1 MSSITKVPFL
11 FTLILL
17 ISDVL
22 HAQKE
27 DYFWV
32 MGDDGGYRSPAIDSF
47 WTSFKL
53 NFNEDPMRFEWMP
66 ARPMKFDATCASLCH
81 PTGELFCYSNGMS
94 IDGVDGKVLLGAD
107 TINYGAFWELWRVE
121 HANIIRNFGFTL
133 PQGMLFLP
141 WPGKS
146 DSIFY
151 ATIYLGEN
159 YENVEIGKYGIISK
173 SKEDRNGVLVAKDIQ
188 FHNEKIKNSIQAV
201 RHSNGR
207 DWWIILIGEDNV
219 HYYSYLL
226 NKDGI
231 KLINSQQI
239 GLFNKGIGI
248 GNMYF
253 SLDGTKFVSIDAL
266 IWTKYTIIS
275 IFDFDRCTGTFS
287 NGIFDTI
294 PTYEAGLGIG
304 AIFSPDGKY
313 LYANNDYELYQYD
326 MDATEIKKSRILL
339 DTFDGFQSHPHEYL
353 YFTTFGYW
361 AYGPDGRLY
370 NVSGYGSA
378 RHMHIMDYPNEAG
391 QACSFRQH
399 ALKIP
404 NNHWTIPNFPHY
416 RLGPLDGSPCDTLG
430 LDNHPVAKYRYEPDS
445 IDYLRLRFTD
455 LSYFRPETWVW
466 DFGDGS
472 PRVTTQHP
480 YHTFSGNG
488 TYHVCLTVSN
498 ENSSNTV
505 CRDITLGT
513 VNSDDTQITRADI
526 TLFPNPVEDYL
537 LVTLGEYVPG
547 HGQIMIYDIT
557 GRAVLTQRMYYGQ
570 NSIDMRGLQ
579 AGMYVWKVVDFVNP
593 SPALPSRRKGED
605 VVVREG
611 KVVKR

>member
-1 MSSITKVPFL
+1 MSPIIKVSFL
-11 FTLILL
+11 FTLLLL

-27 DYFWV
+27 DYYWI
-32 MGDDGGYRSPAIDSF
+32 MGDRRNQIVFDTS
-47 WTSFKL
+47 WTPFRL
-53 NFNEDPMRFEWMP
+53 NFNEDPMKFEWMS
-66 ARPMKFDATCASLCH
+66 ARPMNFDATCASLCH

-94 IDGVDGKVLLGAD
+94 IDGADDKVLLGAD
-107 TINYGAFWELWRVE
+107 TINYGAFWELWRE
-121 HANIIRNFGFTL
+121 GNTNIIRNFGFTIT
-133 PQGMLFLP
+133 QGMLFLP
-141 WPGKS
+141 WPGQQ
-146 DSIFY
+146 DSIFF
-151 ATIYLGEN
+151 ATIYPDDTFIDINLA
-159 YENVEIGKYGIISK
+159 KYGIISK
-173 SKEDRNGVLVAKDIQ
+173 SKYVNKGGVKEKDQ
-188 FHNEKIKNSIQAV
+188 LFHNGYLKNPIQAV
-201 RHSNGR
+201 KHANGR
-207 DWWIILIGEDNV
+207 DWWVIIADIKNID
-219 HYYSYLL
+219 YYVYLL
-226 NKDGI
+226 NPNGI
-231 KLINSQQI
+231 DLIHTLVI
-239 GLFNKGIGI
+239 GNLHKGISVG
-248 GNMYF
+248 MTYF
-253 SLDGTKFVSIDAL
+253 SLNGEKMVNIDAL
-266 IWTKYTIIS
+266 YWENSTLVS
-275 IFDFDRCTGTFS
+275 LFDFDRCTGILS

-294 PTYEAGLGIG
+294 PTYEAGVGIG

-455 LSYFRPETWVW
+455 LSYFRPETWEW

-480 YHTFSGNG
+480 YHTFSSNG

-513 VNSDDTQITRADI
+513 VNSDDTQITIADI

-537 LVTLGEYVPG
+537 LVTLGEYVPA

-557 GRAVLTQRMYYGQ
+557 GRAVLTQRIYYGQ

-579 AGMYVWKVVDFVNP
+579 GGMYVWKVVDFVNP

-605 VVVREG
+605 VVVSEG
-611 KVVKR
+611 KVVKM